1 MPQVKTVEAK
11 IFSLE
16 GFKVKI
22 LTAEGA
28 DVRSDKMLE
37 AQFDQHTNRA
47 AGGMTVAGWKRVRFA
62 PQFVGLTVAVLLY
75 NGTPASGH
83 MQLATVRNS
92 YR

>member
-28 DVRSDKMLE
+28 DVRSDKLLGGWCR
-37 AQFDQHTNRA
+37 TGVYG
-47 AGGMTVAGWKRVRFA
+47 AGVI
-62 PQFVGLTVAVLLY
+62 
-75 NGTPASGH
+75 ASDGG
-83 MQLATVRNS
+83 
-92 YR
+92 

>member
-28 DVRSDKMLE
+28 DVRSDKLLE

-47 AGGMTVAGWKRVRFA
+47 AGGMTVAGRGGACGGAERAGGGPHPVH
-62 PQFVGLTVAVLLY
+62 P
-75 NGTPASGH
+75 
-83 MQLATVRNS
+83 
-92 YR
+92 